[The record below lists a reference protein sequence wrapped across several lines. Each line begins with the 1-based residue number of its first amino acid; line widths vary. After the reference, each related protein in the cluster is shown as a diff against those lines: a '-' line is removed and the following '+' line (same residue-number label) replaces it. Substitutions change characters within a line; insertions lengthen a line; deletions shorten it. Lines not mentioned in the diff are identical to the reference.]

1 MINYKKKYLKYKL
14 KYTKFKQ
21 QGGMSDAIIKRI
33 KRDIVKL
40 KEIHSIQYTET
51 ITGTETDTKF
61 ILNIEK
67 LNDKNVNIVIKYS
80 KDYPFINPEISKDNI
95 IVLNERSNI
104 WKVTYTLTDI
114 IEQLMN
120 HFYDENHN
128 FDNSCLFCNQEL
140 QYGSRQMLRELDFNS
155 LKYMISCHSEHLNDF
170 FILPKNVYIHY
181 SAKGGSLAY
190 GKSLKLNTIHN
201 YSSKYTNF
209 EEIIEDKFKDVE
221 YSIYKPGSI
230 IRDSYIDFNL
240 IFEKGYAYS
249 GIIDMQEYDVNEEV
263 DYPNI
268 NFELMKIISIDSI
281 YDDILLELIDIT
293 EEQLRTDLNLTD
305 DEIFESFSTET
316 PNLLNFKNYLDSL
329 ELETFYDSVM
339 ERFEELRI
347 NFEKFLQRLNDNGTI
362 NRILDNNNTKFYEKW
377 SSAKKKVYD
386 VITKYNNNE
395 IFNIKENINF
405 KMKELVYLIK
415 NYVNDPDRNIIIYFN
430 GCRGCSI
437 INLDKDCRENIK
449 NDKINKLERVFT
461 LSSSNTNLNL
471 IDDSKKL
478 LKGNFFRGFQ
488 QLETNIKKLNPEIRP
503 LIEKFDIHKFNRL
516 INYHDQNR
524 ETESFDEN
532 ELCDFYK
539 ILRLIQSLSTY
550 K

>member
-21 QGGMSDAIIKRI
+21 QGGLRDVINKRI
-33 KRDIVKL
+33 KKEIVKL
-40 KEIHSIQYTET
+40 KEIYSIKYTE
-51 ITGTETDTKF
+51 TETDTEF

-67 LNDKNVNIVIKYS
+67 LNDKHANIVIKFTNN
-80 KDYPFINPEISKDNI
+80 YPFLNPEISKDNK
-95 IVLNERSNI
+95 IVLNENNNI
-104 WKVTYTLTDI
+104 WLPRLTLTHI
-114 IEQLMN
+114 IEQLIN
-120 HFYDENHN
+120 HFYDQNHI
-128 FDNSCLFCNQEL
+128 FDDSCLFCNQEL
-140 QYGSRQMLRELDFNS
+140 QYDSRQMLRELDFNS
-155 LKYMISCHSEHLNDF
+155 SKYMISGHSEHLNDF

-201 YSSKYTNF
+201 YSSKYNKTNF

-221 YSIYKPGSI
+221 FSIYKPGSI
-230 IRDSYIDFNL
+230 IRNSYIDFNL
-240 IFEKGYAYS
+240 VFEQGYAYS
-249 GIIDMQEYDVNEEV
+249 GVIDMQQYDVNDEV

-305 DEIFESFSTET
+305 DEIFENFSTET

-329 ELETFYDSVM
+329 ELETFYDSIM
-339 ERFEELRI
+339 ERFEGLRI
-347 NFEKFLQRLNDNGTI
+347 NFENFLKRLNDNGTI
-362 NRILDNNNTKFYEKW
+362 NRILDNNNTTFYEKW

-430 GCRGCSI
+430 GCRQCSI

-449 NDKINKLERVFT
+449 NEKINKLERVFT
-461 LSSSNTNLNL
+461 LSSSNTDLNL
-471 IDDSKKL
+471 IDDFKKL
-478 LKGNFFRGFQ
+478 LKGNLFRGFQ

-503 LIEKFDIHKFNRL
+503 LIEKFDIHKFNKL
-516 INYHDQNR
+516 IIQHDQNK
-524 ETESFDEN
+524 ETKSFNVN

-539 ILRLIQSLSTY
+539 ILRLIQSLSIY

>member
-21 QGGMSDAIIKRI
+21 QGG
-33 KRDIVKL
+33 L
-40 KEIHSIQYTET
+40 QYS
-51 ITGTETDTKF
+51 
-61 ILNIEK
+61 
-67 LNDKNVNIVIKYS
+67 VRQMY
-80 KDYPFINPEISKDNI
+80 
-95 IVLNERSNI
+95 
-104 WKVTYTLTDI
+104 
-114 IEQLMN
+114 
-120 HFYDENHN
+120 
-128 FDNSCLFCNQEL
+128 QEL
-140 QYGSRQMLRELDFNS
+140 EFNS
-155 LKYMISCHSEHLNDF
+155 LKYMISCHSKHSNDF
-170 FILPKNVYIHY
+170 FILPKNIYIHY
-181 SAKGGSLAY
+181 SAKGGSSATARAAVARRQ
-190 GKSLKLNTIHN
+190 GNFLKNTIHN
-201 YSSKYTNF
+201 YSSKYNKTNF
-209 EEIIEDKFKDVE
+209 EEIIEDKFKDDE

-240 IFEKGYAYS
+240 VFKQGYAYS
-249 GIIDMQEYDVNEEV
+249 GVIDMQEYDVNDEV

-305 DEIFESFSTET
+305 DEIFENFSIET

-347 NFEKFLQRLNDNGTI
+347 NFEKFLQKLNDNGTI
-362 NRILDNNNTKFYEKW
+362 NRIIDNNNTTFYDNW
-377 SSAKKKVYD
+377 STAKKKVYD
-386 VITKYNNNE
+386 VITKHHNNE

-415 NYVNDPDRNIIIYFN
+415 NYVNNPDRNIIIYFN
-430 GCRGCSI
+430 GCRQCSI
-437 INLDKDCRENIK
+437 INLDKDCRENIN
-449 NDKINKLERVFT
+449 NDNINKLERVYT
-461 LSSSNTNLNL
+461 LSSSNTDLNL
-471 IDDSKKL
+471 IDDFKKI
-478 LKGNFFRGFQ
+478 LKRKFFAHHPYARAVFAFQ
-488 QLETNIKKLNPEIRP
+488 ELKTNINPELRP

-539 ILRLIQSLSTY
+539 ILRLIQKL